1 MDAPSYESIEQSK
14 HVDIQIGSMAP
25 EQVKSGTTEQVP
37 LLNEQSNAVVK
48 KEDSLAQSKDQ
59 VRKNLPPVETNVQK
73 QENVWIKSNNRAEAT
88 QRLKENGKFWGDSS
102 LMKKIK
108 KTMNTLNDSLVEQM
122 PREKDSFLRETELL
136 IIRYE
141 KLYLLCEEYVKK
153 RTGTHRE
160 PGVTRLKLITEIRDY
175 IGDEK
180 DNFAEHAQKIYQ
192 MCQDQEHM
200 PFWTSV
206 LANARIFQTQGVPE
220 GGTFSEK
227 STLDEEQTENMKKR
241 VAVSRVARLLN
252 MEDQVENVRSTKVIE
267 NGEEKVGFLIE
278 PHKDYIPLSEVKKM
292 LKEPEHQKTA
302 ASYEPSA
309 LRDLTRI
316 RDMDEL
322 LGIERGEN
330 DLLVRFQKGTFNS
343 GEKYVRITNV
353 MAINNDKLFQTPS
366 KYWGDRDKHLD
377 REQTNRLL
385 ALSKEIMNS
394 AMLDLLTEEQ
404 RKNLEERL
412 DRMQWHTEMIDAD
425 FQDVLNY
432 SVHDIAL
439 RKSLFASYK
448 IAALDTQVTSFEQ
461 ILYFNN
467 TQSRIVPVQPMEHQ
481 EELKKLFEGD
491 QVMEISEQWK
501 KVRDAAKGYFDLL
514 EKKVYGQ
521 KENAAIKELLEQM
534 RAWEMTAKT
543 TEQEQEMFEQY
554 KQKISDVWG
563 SAVFQNE
570 NKPLTNPQFD
580 DSMLEGAKYVAKEE
594 KRLKA
599 GELDLD
605 DRSGE
610 PLFTHIPCEAD
621 IKQGAVGDCYFLS
634 ALAAMA
640 KNSPKSIMEMMKD
653 QGDRVTVTFPTGKSV
668 TVSKKV
674 VSCFEKNGDQIDKT
688 KKIKDW
694 YAHDT
699 LWVQIM
705 EKAYVV
711 AGFRK
716 SERRYYNSREWRKVE
731 NSIECMSGGLTQDVL
746 RDLQGAEFVETE
758 QRLYTV
764 DNMNQIYNTMWDRV
778 LDFQQTEEQ
787 KEGQKEGQKTS
798 LPENWKDVK
807 SFLVKSLRKPLSKEL
822 RYRQQIAF
830 QTRQGLARETVRAAF
845 RTVTIEDVQDALRDL
860 RNWKTDSG
868 QSHYDKIM
876 KQFRE
881 KFPDLAVTRELLNRC
896 LEQLGH
902 EFDHAS
908 EKEQDSLEHRRQF
921 GEVGEARYTKNAVGT
936 YEQIADALKQNKYVT
951 ASTKKFQPL
960 YAVENGAGLN
970 GEEMR
975 EGMAQGHAYTV
986 LGCSKRTANNVT
998 RYYIRLHNPWGT
1010 GTVGYGQVTNAD
1022 GSISY
1027 VGARVDKEEDNGI
1040 FDLELNDFMQFMRA
1054 FMISKQSAKSKG

>member
-1 MDAPSYESIEQSK
+1 MDAPSYESIEKSK

-25 EQVKSGTTEQVP
+25 EQVKSGTTEQVS
-37 LLNEQSNAVVK
+37 LQNEQSNALVK

-59 VRKNLPPVETNVQK
+59 VRKNLPPVETDVQK
-73 QENVWIKSNNRAEAT
+73 QENVWIKSNSRAEAT

-108 KTMNTLNDSLVEQM
+108 QTMNTLNDLLVEQM
-122 PREKDSFLRETELL
+122 PREKDSFLRETELRT
-136 IIRYE
+136 IRYE

-175 IGDEK
+175 IGKEK

-206 LANARIFQTQGVPE
+206 LDNARLFQPQSVPE
-220 GGTFSEK
+220 GGTFKEK
-227 STLDEEQTENMKKR
+227 STLDEKQTETMKKR
-241 VAVSRVARLLN
+241 AAVSRVARLLN

-278 PHKDYIPLSEVKKM
+278 PHKDYFPLSEVKKM
-292 LKEPEHQKTA
+292 LKKPENQEIST
-302 ASYEPSA
+302 SYEPSA

-330 DLLVRFQKGTFNS
+330 DLLVRFHEETFKS
-343 GEKYVRITNV
+343 GKKYVRITNV

-385 ALSKEIMNS
+385 ALSKEIMNG
-394 AMLDLLTEEQ
+394 AMLDLLTKAQ
-404 RKNLEERL
+404 REDMEERL
-412 DRMQWHTEMIDAD
+412 DRMKWYTSMNSAD
-425 FQDVLNY
+425 FQDVVNY
-432 SVHDIAL
+432 SVHGIAL
-439 RKSLFASYK
+439 RESLFASYK
-448 IAALDTQVTSFEQ
+448 IAALDTKIVDFDQ
-461 ILYFNN
+461 ISYFTNSH
-467 TQSRIVPVQPMEHQ
+467 SRIVPVQPMEHQ

-491 QVMEISEQWK
+491 QVTEISEQWK

-534 RAWEMTAKT
+534 RAWEMTART

-570 NKPLTNPQFD
+570 NKPLTNPEFD
-580 DSMLEGAKYVAKEE
+580 DSMLEGAKYVAKVKKSSE
-594 KRLKA
+594 A
-599 GELDLD
+599 GELDLE

-610 PLFTHIPCEAD
+610 PLFTHIPCETD
-621 IKQGAVGDCYFLS
+621 IKQGFVGDCYFLS

-674 VSCFEKNGDQIDKT
+674 VSRFEKNGDQIDKT
-688 KKIKDW
+688 KKIEDW

-716 SERRYYNSREWRKVE
+716 SERSSFNSRDWSKVE
-731 NSIECMSGGLTQDVL
+731 NSIECMSGGSTQDVL

-778 LDFQQTEEQ
+778 LDFQQTDEKKEE
-787 KEGQKEGQKTS
+787 QKTS
-798 LPENWKDVK
+798 LPENWKAVK
-807 SFLVKSLRKPLSKEL
+807 SFLVMSLKKPLSKEL
-822 RYRQQIAF
+822 QYRQQIAF
-830 QTRQGLARETVRAAF
+830 QTKQAAAVETVRAAF

-860 RNWKTDSG
+860 RNWKTDSEE
-868 QSHYDKIM
+868 SHYDKIM

-921 GEVGEARYTKNAVGT
+921 GAVGEARYTKNAVGT
-936 YEQIADALKQNKYVT
+936 YEQIADALKQNRYVT
-951 ASTKKFQPL
+951 ASTKKFRPMF
-960 YAVENGAGLN
+960 AVENGAGLN

-986 LGCSKRTANNVT
+986 LGCSKRTVKNVT
-998 RYYIRLHNPWGT
+998 RYYIRLQNPWGT
-1010 GTVGYGQVTNAD
+1010 GTLGYGTVKNAD

-1027 VGARVDKEEDNGI
+1027 VGNRVDEEADNGI
-1040 FDLELNDFMQFMRA
+1040 FDLELNDFMQFMRS
-1054 FMISKQSAKSKG
+1054 FKISKQRAKSKG